1 MREMKDSGVPWIG
14 EIPKEWTVCRIKH
27 VLMPGKDGIKIGP
40 FGSSLTNKVNGEGAY
55 KIYGQWNIVNK
66 DFSAGKNYVSEETFE
81 ELRNYMV
88 YTGDVLIS
96 MMGTIG
102 KCAIIPCDIQPGIM
116 DSHVI
121 KARLDK
127 SLFIDRYFERVFD
140 KDNSSIVYEQMQ
152 KGKKGSIM
160 DGLNSSIVKNLI
172 IPFPSIDEQQ
182 RIADFLD
189 AKCAELDTI
198 LDNTRASIED
208 YKALKLSVIT
218 EAVTKGIRGNR
229 PMKES
234 GDEWIGEIPADWSL
248 PKLGWITSK
257 IGSGYT
263 PKGGAEVYVN
273 EGIKFLRSQNV
284 YCEGFSLDD
293 VAYITPEVDE
303 EMSGT
308 RVLKGD
314 ILFNITGGSIG
325 RCRFVDENL
334 GPANVNQHV
343 CIVRPTKI
351 STKYLFYFLQS
362 YAGQTQVDI
371 LQTGGNREGLSA
383 SAFKQFSVP
392 LPSDSEQQEIAAYL
406 DEKCAAIDSLIAS
419 KEALIAELEAY
430 KKSLIYEYVTGKKEV
445 I

>member
-1 MREMKDSGVPWIG
+1 MIDSGVPWIG
-14 EIPKEWTVCRIKH
+14 EIPKEWKLLRNKNAFLCSKEIVGDKSATTQ
-27 VLMPGKDGIKIGP
+27 LL
-40 FGSSLTNKVNGEGAY
+40 SLTTKGVKEKGQDVVGGKVPESYDTYQTVRKGQLVMCLFDLDCSAVFSGLSPFDGMISPAY
-55 KIYGQWNIVNK
+55 KVLDCK
-66 DFSAGKNYVSEETFE
+66 AG
-81 ELRNYMV
+81 
-88 YTGDVLIS
+88 
-96 MMGTIG
+96 
-102 KCAIIPCDIQPGIM
+102 M
-116 DSHVI
+116 DSSF
-121 KARLDK
+121 A
-127 SLFIDRYFERVFD
+127 SYWFSSVFD
-140 KDNSSIVYEQMQ
+140 GRKFMHYS
-152 KGKKGSIM
+152 
-160 DGLNSSIVKNLI
+160 KNLRYTLTYDEFSVLPMV
-172 IPFPSIDEQQ
+172 IPQLQEQR

-189 AKCAELDTI
+189 TKCAEINTI
-198 LDNTRASIED
+198 MEKTRASIED
-208 YKALKLSVIT
+208 YKKLKQSVIT
-218 EAVTKGIRGNR
+218 EVVTKGIRGNR

-234 GDEWIGEIPADWSL
+234 GYEWIGEIPADWSL

-284 YCEGFSLDD
+284 YFEGFSLDD

-308 RVLKGD
+308 RVRKGD

-362 YAGQTQVDI
+362 DAGQTQVDV

-392 LPSDSEQQEIAAYL
+392 LPDEFEQQEIAAYL

-419 KEALIAELEAY
+419 KEALITELEAY
-430 KKSLIYEYVTGKKEV
+430 KKSIIYEYVTGKKEV
-445 I
+445 PAV

>member
-14 EIPKEWTVCRIKH
+14 EIPKEWMVCRIKH

-40 FGSSLTNKVNGEGAY
+40 FGSSLTNKVNGEGVY

-182 RIADFLD
+182 RIAEFLD
-189 AKCAELDTI
+189 TKCAKIDSI
-198 LDNTRASIED
+198 LEHTRSSIEE
-208 YKALKLSVIT
+208 YKKLKQSVIT
-218 EAVTKGIRGNR
+218 EAVTKGVRDER
-229 PMKES
+229 TMKDS
-234 GDEWIGEIPADWSL
+234 GEEWIGEIPAEW
-248 PKLGWITSK
+248 KLSRVGLHFGIILGKMLCSEPLAED
-257 IGSGYT
+257 YT
-263 PKGGAEVYVN
+263 LEKYYCAANVHFTGVDNYDLKTMWFSPSEKEAFLVKKGDLLVVEGGA
-273 EGIKFLRSQNV
+273 G
-284 YCEGFSLDD
+284 
-293 VAYITPEVDE
+293 A
-303 EMSGT
+303 
-308 RVLKGD
+308 
-314 ILFNITGGSIG
+314 GGSAI
-325 RCRFVDENL
+325 VKNL
-334 GPANVNQHV
+334 SERIYIQNSIM
-343 CIVRPTKI
+343 IVRPKVQSSAVYLRYVLESLVTRGYVDFACNKATIPHFTKD
-351 STKYLFYFLQS
+351 KL
-362 YAGQTQVDI
+362 GQVP
-371 LQTGGNREGLSA
+371 
-383 SAFKQFSVP
+383 FP
-392 LPSDSEQQEIAAYL
+392 LPEAAEQQEIAAYL

-419 KEALIAELEAY
+419 KETLIAELEAY

-445 I
+445 L

>member
-1 MREMKDSGVPWIG
+1 MREMRDSGVPWIG
-14 EIPKEWTVCRIKH
+14 DMPKEWMVCRIKH

-40 FGSSLTNKVNGEGAY
+40 FGSSLTNKVNGEGVY

-218 EAVTKGIRGNR
+218 EAVTKGIRGER
-229 PMKES
+229 PMKDS
-234 GDEWIGEIPADWSL
+234 GVEWIGEIPEEWRMSRVGLHFSIILGKMLCSEPLDESYSLEKYFCAADVHF
-248 PKLGWITSK
+248 
-257 IGSGYT
+257 SGVSFDGLKTMWFSPTEKTLY
-263 PKGGAEVYVN
+263 KVFNGDLLVVEGGAGAGGAAIASGVTED
-273 EGIKFLRSQNV
+273 IFIQN
-284 YCEGFSLDD
+284 
-293 VAYITPEVDE
+293 
-303 EMSGT
+303 
-308 RVLKGD
+308 
-314 ILFNITGGSIG
+314 SIM
-325 RCRFVDENL
+325 
-334 GPANVNQHV
+334 
-343 CIVRPTKI
+343 IVRPMAHNSGTYL
-351 STKYLFYFLQS
+351 KYLLESLVGRGYVDFACNKATIPHFTKDKL
-362 YAGQTQVDI
+362 GQVP
-371 LQTGGNREGLSA
+371 
-383 SAFKQFSVP
+383 FS
-392 LPSDSEQQEIAAYL
+392 LPSTVEQQEIAAYL

-419 KEALIAELEAY
+419 KEALITELEAY

-445 I
+445 L

>member
-14 EIPKEWTVCRIKH
+14 EIPKEWMVCRIKH

-40 FGSSLTNKVNGEGAY
+40 FGSSLTNKVNGEGVY

-182 RIADFLD
+182 RIAEFLD
-189 AKCAELDTI
+189 TKCAKIDSI
-198 LDNTRASIED
+198 LEHTRSSIEE
-208 YKALKLSVIT
+208 YKKLKQSVIT
-218 EAVTKGIRGNR
+218 EAVTKGVRDER
-229 PMKES
+229 TMKDS
-234 GDEWIGEIPADWSL
+234 GEEWIGEIPAEW
-248 PKLGWITSK
+248 KLSRVGLHFGIILGKMLCSEPLAED
-257 IGSGYT
+257 YT
-263 PKGGAEVYVN
+263 LEKYYCAANVHFTGVDNYDLKTMWFSPSEKEAFLVKKGDLLVVEGGA
-273 EGIKFLRSQNV
+273 G
-284 YCEGFSLDD
+284 
-293 VAYITPEVDE
+293 A
-303 EMSGT
+303 
-308 RVLKGD
+308 
-314 ILFNITGGSIG
+314 GGSAI
-325 RCRFVDENL
+325 VKNL
-334 GPANVNQHV
+334 SERIYIQNSIM
-343 CIVRPTKI
+343 IVRPKVQSSAVYLRYVLESLVTRGYVDFACNKATIPHFTKD
-351 STKYLFYFLQS
+351 KL
-362 YAGQTQVDI
+362 GQVP
-371 LQTGGNREGLSA
+371 
-383 SAFKQFSVP
+383 FP
-392 LPSDSEQQEIAAYL
+392 LPEAAEQQEIAAYL

-419 KEALIAELEAY
+419 KETLIAELEAY
-430 KKSLIYEYVTGKKEV
+430 MKSLIYEYVTGKKEV
-445 I
+445 L

>member
-14 EIPKEWTVCRIKH
+14 EIPKEWMVCRIKH

-40 FGSSLTNKVNGEGAY
+40 FGSSLTNKVNGEGVY

-218 EAVTKGIRGNR
+218 KAVTKGIRENR
-229 PMKES
+229 QMKES
-234 GDEWIGEIPADWSL
+234 GVEWIGEIPEEWVLSRV
-248 PKLGWITSK
+248 KRHIIITNGSDPVMEGD
-257 IGSGYT
+257 IPVYGSG
-263 PKGGAEVYVN
+263 AESFKTCGEFK
-273 EGIKFLRSQNV
+273 EGP
-284 YCEGFSLDD
+284 
-293 VAYITPEVDE
+293 T
-303 EMSGT
+303 
-308 RVLKGD
+308 VL
-314 ILFNITGGSIG
+314 IG
-325 RCRFVDENL
+325 RKGATLHIPHYIEGRYWNVDTSFD
-334 GPANVNQHV
+334 
-343 CIVRPTKI
+343 TKPIDDFSIRYFYYLACSFDYKRYI
-351 STKYLFYFLQS
+351 S
-362 YAGQTQVDI
+362 QT
-371 LQTGGNREGLSA
+371 T
-383 SAFKQFSVP
+383 
-392 LPSDSEQQEIAAYL
+392 LPSMTQSCYENMDIPLLPAFEQQEIAAYL

-419 KEALIAELEAY
+419 KEALITELEAY
-430 KKSLIYEYVTGKKEV
+430 KKSIIYEYVTGKKEV
-445 I
+445 PDA